1 MLNDYNPF
9 FKYLEILFSQ
19 PTELNLHLSF
29 FNKNEDFVEIYMLLY
44 VVVPSY
50 NIIMTVWFRWKGS
63 FQIQHSNIH
72 LYFCICTVYMNSR
85 LGDSY

>member
-50 NIIMTVWFRWKGS
+50 NIIMTV
-63 FQIQHSNIH
+63 
-72 LYFCICTVYMNSR
+72 
-85 LGDSY
+85 